1 MNVSNKPPHLGAR
14 ASGPRCTICG
24 WNPSFPQAPRK
35 HASQVR
41 GPLARVGQA
50 SLALSPHLTLAGCA
64 GRWPALDKHH
74 SHFHRTSRWPGAQA
88 AGPRWK
94 SITCTFTAP
103 HAGRVRGPLARV
115 VRSAV
120 GTHRFPRPP
129 ANTLAECAGLWPAL
143 YDLRLEP
150 IVSPGPHS
158 LLAPI
163 SSPTAPVRR
172 MVGPSTMGQK

>member
-14 ASGPRCTICG
+14 AAGPRWTSITCT
-24 WNPSFPQAPRK
+24 FTAP
-35 HASQVR
+35 HAGRVR
-41 GPLARVGQA
+41 GLLARVGQA

-64 GRWPALDKHH
+64 GCWPALDKHH

-88 AGPRWK
+88 AGPRWT

-103 HAGRVRGPLARV
+103 HASRVRGPLARV

-129 ANTLAECAGLWPAL
+129 ANTLRWVRGPPARVVQVAAGTDHFPRSPTHL
-143 YDLRLEP
+143 YHL
-150 IVSPGPHS
+150 SPH
-158 LLAPI
+158 
-163 SSPTAPVRR
+163 PTAPVRR